1 LFSRDPRRFFGLIYC
16 RFVSLAS
23 DFNAFF
29 TPGGSVSLAH
39 REIRARSRVG
49 GSLGSGDPVSQ
60 RSGSCNPRVRDRVL
74 LASSLLS
81 ALASKAKWCQPTRW
95 DGPFGWPGW
104 PGWLLSQRVFIPF
117 FSLLPPQASRLRASS
132 GAAASSSFSAPLEVQ
147 VFFPNLSWIE
157 CDIASWAYGLMRA
170 GCRPGLPDAARKA
183 LVSLSTDAH
192 PWSA

>member
-1 LFSRDPRRFFGLIYC
+1 MRLLPWLPFENCNRVNCEISSVSYCCSCVLFSRDPRRFFGLIYC

-49 GSLGSGDPVSQ
+49 GSLGSGNPVSQ

-104 PGWLLSQRVFIPF
+104 LLSQRVFIPF
-117 FSLLPPQASRLRASS
+117 FSLLP
-132 GAAASSSFSAPLEVQ
+132 
-147 VFFPNLSWIE
+147 
-157 CDIASWAYGLMRA
+157 
-170 GCRPGLPDAARKA
+170 LPDCVHLLA
-183 LVSLSTDAH
+183 LRPVLRSPPHWKCKFFSPT
-192 PWSA
+192 